1 MFLFYFL
8 LVSKTTT
15 AHVCFTAPSSH
26 TSSSIKAPW
35 LSAISAYC
43 LHFPFWCYRAS
54 WMGRNRGL
62 FGPWTGPVPVRRGET
77 FSSMGKVSIE
87 TRLQVVSLSQQ
98 GLSQA
103 KIARQTGVS
112 KSAIQALLQKHR
124 KTGTVEDQKRSGR
137 PRKLSGAD
145 ERHIKLICLQNK
157 KMSSSDITSELALT
171 SGTLVDPST
180 VRRSLARSGLS
191 RRRGDRSKT
200 CLSDGR
206 EDEEEDEEE
215 NHKEDGDSLE
225 KELSAKDSGAEITD
239 SDKSIKKESLDAS
252 SSSEEA

>member
-1 MFLFYFL
+1 
-8 LVSKTTT
+8 
-15 AHVCFTAPSSH
+15 
-26 TSSSIKAPW
+26 
-35 LSAISAYC
+35 
-43 LHFPFWCYRAS
+43 
-54 WMGRNRGL
+54 
-62 FGPWTGPVPVRRGET
+62 
-77 FSSMGKVSIE
+77 MGKVSIE

-206 EDEEEDEEE
+206 EDDEEEDEEE